1 MHEIILNTH
10 IQSTYSDGT
19 GDYRSI
25 IEAALQS
32 NLDVVITTDHNLWVG
47 GVEGYYGNE
56 ERKVLF
62 LDGEEIHNQTL
73 RPQKNHLLVFGA
85 ESELSPLA
93 ADTQRLI
100 NRVIQINGLSFI
112 AHPFDASAAVVNE
125 GSIAWENWDVHGYT
139 GIEIWNAMSEFKSR
153 IQSNLHALFYAI
165 FPELIARGP
174 QGETLQKWDELLTA
188 GQRIVALGGS
198 DAHALRRSLG
208 PIHKTLFPYDFHFRC
223 INNHLLLPQPLS
235 GNFEQDKTL
244 VLDTLRKGNFYVGYD
259 LPHSTAG
266 FHFTAQGKDAIANM
280 GEEITNAGGVTFQI
294 RLPDRGECRL
304 IRDGQIVKVWK
315 IRNPCTYITTQ
326 PGVYRVEV
334 YRNYFGRQRG
344 WIFSNP
350 IYVKKS
356 EPIRYIP
363 G

>member
-10 IQSTYSDGT
+10 IHSTYSDGT
-19 GDYRSI
+19 GDYRAI
-25 IEAALQS
+25 IEAAHQS
-32 NLDVVITTDHNLWVG
+32 GLDVVIITDHNLWVG
-47 GVEGYYGNE
+47 DVEGYYGNE
-56 ERKVLF
+56 AHKVLF
-62 LDGEEIHNQTL
+62 LVGEEIHNQAL
-73 RPQKNHLLVFGA
+73 QPQKNHLLIFGA
-85 ESELSPLA
+85 ESELCTLA

-100 NRVIQINGLSFI
+100 NRVNQINGLSFI
-112 AHPFDASAAVVNE
+112 AHPFDPDASIVGE
-125 GSIAWENWDVHGYT
+125 GPITWDNWDVRGFT
-139 GIEIWNAMSEFKSR
+139 GIELWNTMSEFKSL
-153 IQSNLHALFYAI
+153 IKSNLHALFYAI

-174 QGETLQKWDELLTA
+174 QVETLQKWDELLLA

-223 INNHLLLPQPLS
+223 VNNHLLLPQPLS
-235 GNFEQDKTL
+235 GDFDQDKAL
-244 VLDTLRKGNFYVGYD
+244 VLNALRKGSFYVGYD
-259 LPHSTAG
+259 LPHSTSG
-266 FHFTAQGKDAIANM
+266 FHFTAQGKDAVANM

-294 RLPDRGECRL
+294 RLPDSGECRL
-304 IRDGQIVKVWK
+304 IRNGQVVKVWK

-326 PGVYRVEV
+326 PGIYRVEV
-334 YRNYFGRQRG
+334 YRNYMGMQRG

-356 EPIRYIP
+356 EPVHYTP